1 MIDKNKKVLTIVSKN
16 SDKKLHTKIHLIF
29 LDYLNSLNVGL
40 VKKNYLNKYKA
51 VDFIFLDKNDLVTN
65 NSLSRRLRDYP
76 VDYCLQKLSAR
87 KKKLFLTDMDGTII
101 NNETLNDIARF
112 LGKGEEVKKI
122 TDLGINGR
130 LDFSTSLD
138 NRVEVLKGLKINS
151 LEEAKKNVVFIEG
164 ASKLISTLKK
174 NNIYTVL
181 VSGGFKPITT
191 YVKKTLKINEE
202 LSNNFGISGDVFN
215 GKVEGKIVN
224 ASYKKIILNK
234 FQKKLNLK
242 KNETISLGDAAN
254 DLNMLLSSGLS
265 IAYKATDVV
274 KANIDNQ
281 INHTNLLSVLYF
293 LGIK

>member
-1 MIDKNKKVLTIVSKN
+1 M
-16 SDKKLHTKIHLIF
+16 
-29 LDYLNSLNVGL
+29 
-40 VKKNYLNKYKA
+40 
-51 VDFIFLDKNDLVTN
+51 
-65 NSLSRRLRDYP
+65 
-76 VDYCLQKLSAR
+76 
-87 KKKLFLTDMDGTII
+87 
-101 NNETLNDIARF
+101 
-112 LGKGEEVKKI
+112 
-122 TDLGINGR
+122 
-130 LDFSTSLD
+130 D

-202 LSNNFGISGDVFN
+202 FSNNFGISGDVFN

>member
-1 MIDKNKKVLTIVSKN
+1 
-16 SDKKLHTKIHLIF
+16 
-29 LDYLNSLNVGL
+29 
-40 VKKNYLNKYKA
+40 
-51 VDFIFLDKNDLVTN
+51 
-65 NSLSRRLRDYP
+65 
-76 VDYCLQKLSAR
+76 
-87 KKKLFLTDMDGTII
+87 MDGTII

-181 VSGGFKPITT
+181 VSGGFRPITT
-191 YVKKTLKINEE
+191 YVKKKLKINEE
-202 LSNNFGISGDVFN
+202 FSNNFGISGDVFN
-215 GKVEGKIVN
+215 GKVQGRVIN

-242 KNETISLGDAAN
+242 KNEIISLGDAAN